1 MNLVN
6 NRNQRGIVMSALS
19 RRSLLLGVTVLLG
32 LSGCRGADNTVEL
45 LNVSY
50 DPTRELYR
58 KLNRTFAEHYRAET
72 GQNVRIRQSH
82 GGSGA
87 QARAVID
94 GLPADIVTLCVW
106 ADTDAI
112 RKKGMIKDKW
122 EERFPNRSLPYYST
136 IVLVVRKGNPKGI
149 HDWEDLA
156 KPGVQ
161 VIPSNPKTG
170 GGARVNFL
178 AMWGA
183 MRRKGMSEAKVM
195 EFLTHVY
202 ANVPVLDSGARAATI
217 TFARRNIGDVQVGW
231 ENEARLELA
240 ELGDEVEIVYPTV
253 SIYAEPYVAIV
264 DENVDRKG
272 TRDAAEAYLKYLY
285 TDEAQVIIAEN
296 FYRPTNPAVAK
307 RYSDKFPA
315 IELMRIQE
323 IVPGGWGEA
332 QKRFFA
338 DGGIFDQIYQ
348 TQP

>member
-1 MNLVN
+1 
-6 NRNQRGIVMSALS
+6 
-19 RRSLLLGVTVLLG
+19 
-32 LSGCRGADNTVEL
+32 
-45 LNVSY
+45 
-50 DPTRELYR
+50 
-58 KLNRTFAEHYRAET
+58 
-72 GQNVRIRQSH
+72 
-82 GGSGA
+82 
-87 QARAVID
+87 
-94 GLPADIVTLCVW
+94 
-106 ADTDAI
+106 
-112 RKKGMIKDKW
+112 
-122 EERFPNRSLPYYST
+122 
-136 IVLVVRKGNPKGI
+136 
-149 HDWEDLA
+149 
-156 KPGVQ
+156 
-161 VIPSNPKTG
+161 
-170 GGARVNFL
+170 
-178 AMWGA
+178 
-183 MRRKGMSEAKVM
+183 MSEAKVM

-323 IVPGGWGEA
+323 IVPSGWGEA